1 MIEVTNFKK
10 GLCFQ
15 FKGAP
20 VIIVHV
26 TYSTPTA
33 RGGATIAKTRMRNL
47 LTGQVLNDSIR
58 SGEKFDEV
66 DLERRPVSFL
76 YTDGTRYHFMDGE
89 TYEQFELGK
98 DEIGEA
104 PSYLKDGLEGI
115 TSLAVDG
122 RLVSIELPHI
132 VELDITEA
140 DPVIKGASAKAQL
153 KNAVLET
160 GAGIQV
166 PSYIVAGE
174 VVRVDTRDGRFVE
187 RAKK

>member
-1 MIEVTNFKK
+1 MIDVSNFKK
-10 GLCFQ
+10 GVCFTY
-15 FKGAP
+15 KNAP
-20 VIIVHV
+20 VVIVTV
-26 TYSTPTA
+26 TFSTPTA

-47 LTGQVLNDSIR
+47 LTGQMLGDSIR
-58 SGEKFDEV
+58 SGEKFEEV
-66 DLERRPVSFL
+66 DMEKRPVSYL
-76 YTDGTRYHFMDGE
+76 YSDGTKYHFMDGE
-89 TYEQFELGK
+89 TYEQFELTGE
-98 DEIGEA
+98 EIGDA
-104 PSYLKDGLEGI
+104 IGYLKDGLEGI
-115 TSLAVDG
+115 TSVAVDG
-122 RLVSIELPHI
+122 RLVSIELPTV

-174 VVRVDTRDGRFVE
+174 CVRVDTRDGRFVE

>member
-1 MIEVTNFKK
+1 MIDVSNFKK
-10 GLCFQ
+10 GVCFQ
-15 FKGAP
+15 YKNAP
-20 VIIVHV
+20 VMIVTV
-26 TYSTPTA
+26 TFSTPTA

-47 LTGQVLNDSIR
+47 LTGQILNDSIR

-66 DLERRPVSFL
+66 DTEKRPVSFL
-76 YTDGTRYHFMDGE
+76 YSDGTNYHFMDAE
-89 TYEQFELGK
+89 SFEQFELSG
-98 DEIGEA
+98 DDLGDA
-104 PSYLKDGLEGI
+104 LGYLKDGLEGI

-122 RLVSIELPHI
+122 RLVSIELPTV
-132 VELDITEA
+132 VELEITEA

-160 GAGIQV
+160 GAAIMV

-174 VVRVDTRDGRFVE
+174 GVRVDTRDGRFVE